1 MSVHASPTHARRQL
15 GRRSSGPAFSPRRLQ
30 LVRGLFIIV
39 FAALAAR
46 LVALQVFD
54 HAHYAQL
61 SVDQVR
67 HDLTTN
73 ALRAGI
79 YDRNG
84 QVLAIS
90 EPTSMVIADDMQIAQ
105 PHQEALALSGLVKV
119 PVAKLTTLLSKKGK
133 GSGYVILNGQ
143 LDLTDGK
150 AITNGNFPGIVVQD
164 ASSRSYPNGTLAESL
179 LGRTNASGAGS
190 TGLEYQYQSKLAGQ
204 TGITREFVSSSGV
217 ALPSTYSHVVKAA
230 QPGVGLELT
239 IDAPL
244 QFVTE
249 RALATQLRAV
259 GGLTGVAL
267 VMDVKTG
274 QILADASLVNTATK
288 AGLLGPIPAWG
299 TSVGV
304 PGIEQTINNLAFT
317 QAYEPGSVFKV
328 VTFSAAL
335 AAGVITPSSVFAIPN
350 SMVVGGRVF
359 HDAENHGLEHLSATQ
374 ILAQSSNIGTY
385 EVGTKV
391 GENGIL
397 AQVQRLGFG
406 QTTAVNFPGESAGLL
421 VNAAS
426 WYASDQAALP
436 IGQVDAVPP
445 IQVLDAYNTVANG
458 GTFVEPSL
466 VRGYVQ
472 PNGVTLPA
480 APSAKRQA
488 LTPAVASTM
497 NTMLQQVVLAGT
509 GVNAIIPGYA
519 VAGKT
524 GTANIPYPGKDLL
537 LNGAFYATF
546 VGYAPATN
554 PVLSMFVDIER
565 PQTTIYGGSA
575 AAPVFQRVMS
585 YALRHYSIPSSGTTV
600 RPLTGSAS
608 IASDVT

>member
-1 MSVHASPTHARRQL
+1 MSIHASPTHARRQAP
-15 GRRSSGPAFSPRRLQ
+15 RRPAGPSFSPRRLQ
-30 LVRGLFIIV
+30 LVRGFFVIAF
-39 FAALAAR
+39 FALSAR
-46 LVALQVFD
+46 LVALQVVD

-61 SVDQVR
+61 SVSQVR
-67 HDLTTN
+67 HDLITN

-79 YDRNG
+79 YDRHG
-84 QVLAIS
+84 QILAIS
-90 EPTSMVIADDMQIAQ
+90 EPTSMVVADDMQIAQ
-105 PHQEALALSGLVKV
+105 PRREALALSGLVKV
-119 PVAKLTTLLSKKGK
+119 PVGRLTALLSKKGS
-133 GSGYVILNGQ
+133 GRGYVILNGQ
-143 LDLTDGK
+143 LNLTDGK
-150 AITNGNFPGIVVQD
+150 LIANGNFPGIVVQD
-164 ASSRSYPNGTLAESL
+164 TSSRSYPNGTLAESL
-179 LGRTNASGAGS
+179 LGRTNATGAGS
-190 TGLEYQYQSKLAGQ
+190 TGLEYQYQSRLAGR
-204 TGITREFVSSSGV
+204 TGVTREFVSSSGV
-217 ALPSTYSHVVKAA
+217 ALPSTYIDVIKAA

-244 QFVTE
+244 QFVAE
-249 RALATQLRAV
+249 RALATQLRAT

-288 AGLLGPIPAWG
+288 AGVLGPIPAWG

-335 AAGVITPSSVFAIPN
+335 AAGVITPNSVFTIPN
-350 SMVVGGRVF
+350 TMIVGGRLF
-359 HDAENHGLEHLSATQ
+359 HDAENHGLEHLTATQ
-374 ILAQSSNIGTY
+374 VIAQSSNIGTY
-385 EVGTKV
+385 EVGTRV

-406 QTTAVNFPGESAGLL
+406 QTTAVNFPGETAGLL
-421 VNAAS
+421 VDAAH

-472 PNGVTLPA
+472 PNGVTTPV
-480 APSAKRQA
+480 APSATRQA
-488 LTPAVASTM
+488 LTPAVAATM

-509 GVNAIIPGYA
+509 GTNAIIPGYT

-524 GTANIPYPGKDLL
+524 GTASIPYPGKDLL
-537 LNGAFYATF
+537 LNGSFYASF
-546 VGYAPATN
+546 VGYAPANN
-554 PVLSMFVDIER
+554 PVLSMLVVIER
-565 PQTTIYGGSA
+565 PVTTIYGGSA
-575 AAPVFQRVMS
+575 AAPVFKQVMS
-585 YALRHYSIPSSGTTV
+585 YALRHYGIPSSGTVV
-600 RPLTGSAS
+600 RPLVGKAS